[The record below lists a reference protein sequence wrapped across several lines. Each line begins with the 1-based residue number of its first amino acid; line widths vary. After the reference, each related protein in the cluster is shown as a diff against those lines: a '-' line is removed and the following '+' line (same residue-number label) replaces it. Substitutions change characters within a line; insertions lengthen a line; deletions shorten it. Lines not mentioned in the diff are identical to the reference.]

1 MYLIRILRSSIRN
14 PATVPRAWMLPI
26 KRFIQ
31 EAGRRLL
38 IWGMRPVEFASRE
51 IVILIELNL
60 IIW

>member
-1 MYLIRILRSSIRN
+1 
-14 PATVPRAWMLPI
+14 MLPI